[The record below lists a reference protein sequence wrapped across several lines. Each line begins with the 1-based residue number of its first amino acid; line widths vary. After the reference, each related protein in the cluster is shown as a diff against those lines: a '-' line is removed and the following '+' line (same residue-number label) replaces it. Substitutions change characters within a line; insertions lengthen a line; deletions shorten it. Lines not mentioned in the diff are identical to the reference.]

1 MGKLRFNSES
11 APREMQADQLG
22 ARVSWIQRRQWWL
35 WSASILITL
44 LLAVGVASF
53 AFPGLLSE
61 AEPFSSFYLSQ
72 AVRGLVGLVLLFNVY
87 VIYQQVQI
95 HRIQRQMTQQIAT
108 LGSIETRTAEVYRL
122 AALDPLTG
130 LHNRLSGDQRLKEEI
145 ARRHRHGYP
154 LAVLAL
160 DLNEL
165 KYVNDKFG
173 HAAGDELI
181 KIFSHRLKRAI
192 RGSDVAVRPGG
203 DEFFVVLP
211 ECRPDDVQCVINRM
225 HGIKIDIDGQS
236 IPVTFAAGWAEHMT
250 GEDAEEL
257 LKRADDAL
265 YVNKRT
271 WKEQRKAS
279 TLASA

>member
-1 MGKLRFNSES
+1 MRLNREH
-11 APREMQADQLG
+11 APREMQTAELG

-35 WSASILITL
+35 WSTSILVTL
-44 LLAVGVASF
+44 LLAVAVASF

-87 VIYQQVQI
+87 VVYQQVQI
-95 HRIQRQMTQQIAT
+95 HRIQRQMARQIST
-108 LGSIETRTAEVYRL
+108 LGSIEIRTAEVYRL

-130 LHNRLSGDQRLKEEI
+130 VYNRLSGEQRLREEI
-145 ARRHRHGYP
+145 LRRHRHGYP

-181 KIFSHRLKRAI
+181 KAFSHRLKRAI
-192 RGSDVAVRPGG
+192 RGSDVPVRPGG

-211 ECRPDDVQCVINRM
+211 ECRPDDVRRVLDRM
-225 HGIKIDIDGQS
+225 QGMNIDIDGQT
-236 IPVTFAAGWAEHMT
+236 IPITFAAGWAEHIT

-265 YVNKRT
+265 YVDKRG
-271 WKEQRKAS
+271 WKEQRKPS
-279 TLASA
+279 SLAHA